1 MYLTYLP
8 YPTYLHARARKRER
22 ERERDTSNIIRLP
35 RQNTRSIRSR
45 RNRGQKHTKISHS
58 DVFHEADEAETYTC
72 KKEFQSV
79 NRGLPQEEKRKK
91 KEKGGKK
98 RDEKNKQHTNP
109 HSHTIPQYKR
119 RSHSPLIRII
129 RFNPRHTR
137 RGQIG
142 WSDQT
147 LRDGSAQAHSF
158 VED

>member
-1 MYLTYLP
+1 MGDFLK
-8 YPTYLHARARKRER
+8 RRGERER
-22 ERERDTSNIIRLP
+22 ERKRDTSNIIRLP

-45 RNRGQKHTKISHS
+45 RNRRQKHTKISHS

-72 KKEFQSV
+72 KKNSISTS
-79 NRGLPQEEKRKK
+79 RTTTRRKK
-91 KEKGGKK
+91 KQKERK
-98 RDEKNKQHTNP
+98 KQHTNP
-109 HSHTIPQYKR
+109 HSDTIPQNKR

-137 RGQIG
+137 RNQI
-142 WSDQT
+142 WRSDQT

>member
-1 MYLTYLP
+1 MKS
-8 YPTYLHARARKRER
+8 AGREEEEKR

-45 RNRGQKHTKISHS
+45 RNRRQKHTKISHS
-58 DVFHEADEAETYTC
+58 DVLDEADEAETYTYFHTTLAIFLLSWGREFHR
-72 KKEFQSV
+72 KRGKE
-79 NRGLPQEEKRKK
+79 KK
-91 KEKGGKK
+91 K
-98 RDEKNKQHTNP
+98 NQHTNP
-109 HSHTIPQYKR
+109 HSDTIPQNKR

-137 RGQIG
+137 RGQI
-142 WSDQT
+142 WRSDQT

>member
-1 MYLTYLP
+1 MFGLVSLWSVC
-8 YPTYLHARARKRER
+8 RRCGGEGR

-45 RNRGQKHTKISHS
+45 RNRRQKHTKISHS
-58 DVFHEADEAETYTC
+58 DVFHEADEAETYTH
-72 KKEFQSV
+72 FHTRLAIFFFFHGV
-79 NRGLPQEEKRKK
+79 EKST
-91 KEKGGKK
+91 EKGGKK
-98 RDEKNKQHTNP
+98 KRDKKEHTNP
-109 HSHTIPQYKR
+109 HSHTIPQNKR

-137 RGQIG
+137 RGQIW

-147 LRDGSAQAHSF
+147 LRDGSTQSHSF